1 MSGGAAEGRAF
12 DELVNRNMHLNNLK
26 PEEMNKFTTGIN
38 MKGKNYQG
46 NLVGINLTEKRMAT
60 MRNDLYCEVIAKKV
74 TLENQML
81 NQVLDQEGI
90 PEFSFDGFYS
100 NM

>member
-1 MSGGAAEGRAF
+1 
-12 DELVNRNMHLNNLK
+12 
-26 PEEMNKFTTGIN
+26 